1 MDLVCLILLI
11 IDLFKPSMPLSI
23 TTVIVS
29 LLELFLLLY
38 NKKDFS
44 IAYMCALAGICVGVF
59 EICIM

>member
-1 MDLVCLILLI
+1 MDLICLILLI

-23 TTVIVS
+23 TTIIVS

-44 IAYMCALAGICVGVF
+44 IGYMCALAGIFVGVF

>member
-23 TTVIVS
+23 TTVVVG
-29 LLELFLLLY
+29 LLELFLLVH
-38 NKKDFS
+38 NKRDFS
-44 IAYMCALAGICVGVF
+44 IAYMCALAGICVGTF

>member
-44 IAYMCALAGICVGVF
+44 IAYMCALTGICVGVF